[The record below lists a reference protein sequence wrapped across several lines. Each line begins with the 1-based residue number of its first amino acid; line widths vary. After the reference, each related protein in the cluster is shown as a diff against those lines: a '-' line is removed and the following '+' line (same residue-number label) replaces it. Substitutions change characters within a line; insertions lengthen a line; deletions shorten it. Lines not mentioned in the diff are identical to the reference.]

1 MAGQK
6 DLTFFVYLYYNFL
19 VMNRTIK
26 IAVVLIFLVVFFSV
40 DAEAQCAMC
49 RRIAESNLSD
59 GRAAVGKNLNG
70 AILYLMAIPY
80 VILAGLA
87 YIFYKN
93 IRTKRLE
100 EQTMQA

>member
-1 MAGQK
+1 
-6 DLTFFVYLYYNFL
+6 
-19 VMNRTIK
+19 
-26 IAVVLIFLVVFFSV
+26 
-40 DAEAQCAMC
+40 
-49 RRIAESNLSD
+49 
-59 GRAAVGKNLNG
+59 
-70 AILYLMAIPY
+70 MAIPY